1 MNYVF
6 LVPRKAWVRSDS
18 EGYGGAFFLDIY
30 TIDKLEGKMCWD
42 FEKKWYQVNEND
54 DGEGKSH
61 WESLKV

>member
-1 MNYVF
+1 M
-6 LVPRKAWVRSDS
+6 KAMGV
-18 EGYGGAFFLDIY
+18 YFFLNIC
-30 TIDKLEGKMCWD
+30 TIDKLKGKMCWD

>member
-1 MNYVF
+1 M
-6 LVPRKAWVRSDS
+6 KAMGV
-18 EGYGGAFFLDIY
+18 YFFLNIY
-30 TIDKLEGKMCWD
+30 TIDKLKGKMCWD